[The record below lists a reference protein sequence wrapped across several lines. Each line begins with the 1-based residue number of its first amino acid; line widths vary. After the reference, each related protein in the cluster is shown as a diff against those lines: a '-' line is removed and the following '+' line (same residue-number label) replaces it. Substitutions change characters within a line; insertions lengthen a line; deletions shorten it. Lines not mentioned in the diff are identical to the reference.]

1 MPAVSVIIPLLNKG
15 PHIKR
20 ALQSV
25 LNQTI
30 EDLEII
36 VVEGGSTDNGP
47 EVVRSFG
54 DSRIK
59 IIPQSKKRPG
69 VSAARNIGADEARSD
84 FIAFLDADDEWM
96 PTHLET
102 LLRLK
107 RNISEAGL
115 YCAAYKICEKNGKIR
130 DVRIGGVPPPPWEGV
145 IPNFFRTVALAEN
158 PSWTSAVGIRK
169 EVFQESGGF
178 PEDVWY
184 GEDTYLWGLI
194 ALKYPIAFSWDIGAI
209 YYQTS
214 VNRLSDKVPPLDQ
227 EPIVK
232 ELIKRIEHDEIPRS
246 IREDIN
252 EYIVRKEIFRAG
264 NCISFGERKRA
275 LSIASKC
282 RTKIN
287 RRRLLLLK
295 LYCHVP
301 QGLYLA
307 ARTLKQNLDHNRLKF
322 KEKWKGI
329 HAKSE
334 G

>member
-25 LNQTI
+25 LNQAI

-69 VSAARNIGADEARSD
+69 VSAARNIGVDEARSD

-145 IPNFFRTVALAEN
+145 IPSFFRTVALAEN
-158 PSWTSAVGIRK
+158 PSWTSVVGMRK
-169 EVFQESGGF
+169 EVFQEIGGF

-194 ALKYPIAFSWDIGAI
+194 ALKYPIAFSWNIGAI
-209 YYQTS
+209 YHQNS

-227 EPIVK
+227 EPIVE
-232 ELIKRIEHDEIPRS
+232 ELLEQIKCNEIPYPLL
-246 IREDIN
+246 EDID
-252 EYIVRKEIFRAG
+252 EYIVSKEIFRAG
-264 NCISFGERKRA
+264 QCISFGDRKRA
-275 LSIASKC
+275 INIVSKC

-295 LYCHVP
+295 IYCHMP
-301 QGLYLA
+301 QGFYCA
-307 ARTLKQNLDHNRLKF
+307 ARTLKQSLDH
-322 KEKWKGI
+322 
-329 HAKSE
+329 S
-334 G
+334 